1 LNLKKDK
8 ETRKQHN
15 KELDEKCAEVQM
27 LKFGQVINLETLE
40 QMSVNKTAEELKERL
55 KLEQQ
60 VRILNYETEREKEG
74 ERETESGRGRKRGRG
89 ELLTYYF

>member
-1 LNLKKDK
+1 MQLKALRKEFLNFKKDK
-8 ETRKQHN
+8 ETKKLHN
-15 KELDEKCAEVQM
+15 KELDEKCSEVQM

-60 VRILNYETEREKEG
+60 VRILFFGEG
-74 ERETESGRGRKRGRG
+74 GGRRRV
-89 ELLTYYF
+89 T